1 LIPATRV
8 SALSLALAAGLL
20 GGCAPPGP
28 PLPAPDDVVRV
39 RVLHTND
46 FHGHLL
52 PQTTGGRAVGGSA
65 VLAAHFDSARARFQ
79 GPTILLSAGDDLQ
92 GTAVS
97 NLSWGRATIDVL
109 NRKGYDAAALGNHEF
124 DWGQDTLRARIAE
137 SGFPW
142 LAANI
147 FMADTDHH
155 PEWVRPWVMIER
167 DGVRVAVVG
176 LALENTAEVVV
187 AGRTDGLEFRSAPA
201 ALDRY
206 VPEARAAG
214 AHFVVATAHM
224 GAVCAEPG
232 EGETGR
238 SAGCENRIIE
248 VAWET
253 GAPVDLFVAGHTHLR
268 NLIRVDGVPIN
279 QAHRY
284 GVAYGVVDL
293 ERRGGRVRTLRQEI
307 HMAWADGV
315 DPDTALARVVGAWG
329 EAVRPMTERVVAELA
344 EPLGNQDRQP
354 GEFALGNL
362 LADAQRVATDAH
374 VGFVN
379 TGAIRRGLPAGP
391 VTWGMLFELQPF
403 QNEMVTA
410 DLTGAVLKAAL
421 EAALG
426 GDGRPRAHV
435 SGLVVGYD
443 PDSPTG
449 GRVRTMV
456 LDDGRV
462 IEAGDTVT
470 VALTD
475 FVAGGGDGYSMFRE
489 ERWRRADLLDLDA
502 LLDYLAARP
511 QPVTA
516 PTVGRWRIE
525 R

>member
-1 LIPATRV
+1 VNPATRV
-8 SALSLALAAGLL
+8 FAFALAGGLL
-20 GGCAPPGP
+20 AACAPARPA
-28 PLPAPDDVVRV
+28 LPAPDEVVRV
-39 RVLHTND
+39 RVIHTND

-52 PQTTGGRAVGGSA
+52 PQTTGGRGVGGSA

-97 NLSWGRATIDVL
+97 NLSWGRATIDVF
-109 NRKGYDAAALGNHEF
+109 NRKAYDAAALGNHEF

-137 SGFPW
+137 SRFPW

-147 FMADTDHH
+147 FMAGTDRH
-155 PEWVRPWVMIER
+155 PEWVRPWIMVER

-176 LALENTAEVVV
+176 LALETTPEVVV
-187 AGRTDGLEFRSAPA
+187 AGRTDGLDFRSAPA

-214 AHFVVATAHM
+214 AHFVVVTAHM

-232 EGETGR
+232 QGETGR

-248 VAWET
+248 VARET

-268 NLIRVDGVPIN
+268 NLTDVDGVPIN

-293 ERRGGRVRTLRQEI
+293 ERRGEQVTTLRQAI
-307 HMAWADGV
+307 HTAWADMV
-315 DPDTALARVVGAWG
+315 DPDTAMARIAGEWG
-329 EAVRPMTERVVAELA
+329 EAVRPMTERVVAALA

-354 GEFALGNL
+354 GEFILGNL
-362 LADAQRVATDAH
+362 LADAQRLGTGAD

-410 DLTGAVLKAAL
+410 DLTGVVLKAAL

-443 PDSPTG
+443 PDAPTG
-449 GRVRTMV
+449 SRVRSLV
-456 LDDGRV
+456 LDDGHV
-462 IEAGDTVT
+462 VEAGDTVT

-475 FVAGGGDGYSMFRE
+475 FVAGGGDGYIMFRE
-489 ERWRRADLLDLDA
+489 GHWRRTGLLDLDT

-511 QPVTA
+511 QPVT
-516 PTVGRWRIE
+516 PPDVGRWRIE
-525 R
+525 H